1 MAGRILVGTSSWA
14 DPGFVKE
21 WYPPGMPAGQ
31 RLGWYAERF
40 EAVELNASFYAVPE
54 RGTVRRWVEVTPDG
68 FTFDVKLHR
77 LLSRHSAGLD
87 SLPPSLRERART
99 TARGRV
105 VLDEG
110 LELALVQELLDAIEP
125 LESAGKLGALL
136 LQTTPAFK
144 PRRSGRDGSPHD
156 SEDAGQGRDG
166 SPHDREHARARDDLA
181 SAEPPRADRLVELE
195 PLVEA
200 VAPRKLALEL
210 RNRHWVE
217 GEQLSET
224 LAWCSEHGVAFVCV
238 DAPPG
243 DHFSIMP
250 AVDAVTRDD
259 LAYVRLHGRDTQ
271 GYLTGKSV
279 AERFGWVY
287 GDEELE
293 EVAGR
298 ARGLADQAAEVHV
311 LFNNNRDDD
320 APSAA
325 RRFRAL
331 LGQDPGPPPDDG
343 QLKLG

>member
-1 MAGRILVGTSSWA
+1 MGTSSWA

-31 RLGWYAERF
+31 RLPWYAERF

-54 RGTVRRWVEVTPDG
+54 RDTVRRWVEVTPDE

-87 SLPPSLRERART
+87 SLPPELRDRART
-99 TARGRV
+99 TPRGRV
-105 VLDEG
+105 TLDPD
-110 LELALVQELLDAIEP
+110 LERALIESLLEAIEP
-125 LESAGKLGALL
+125 LEQAGKLGALL
-136 LQTTPAFK
+136 LQCTPAFK
-144 PRRSGRDGSPHD
+144 P
-156 SEDAGQGRDG
+156 
-166 SPHDREHARARDDLA
+166 
-181 SAEPPRADRLVELE
+181 SAHRLEELE
-195 PLVEA
+195 SLVEA
-200 VAPRKLALEL
+200 VAPRRLALEL
-210 RNRHWVE
+210 RHRGWV
-217 GEQLSET
+217 GDEQAPET

-243 DHFSIMP
+243 DQVSIMP
-250 AVDAVTRDD
+250 AIDAVTRDD
-259 LAYVRLHGRDTQ
+259 LAYFRIHGRNAH

-287 GDEELE
+287 GDDELE
-293 EVAGR
+293 EIAGR
-298 ARGLADQAAEVHV
+298 VGTLAEQAGEVHV

-343 QLKLG
+343 QLRLS

>member
-1 MAGRILVGTSSWA
+1 MAGRIVVGTSSWA
-14 DPGFVKE
+14 DPGFIKD
-21 WYPPGMPAGQ
+21 WYPPKMPAGQ

-54 RGTVRRWVEVTPDG
+54 RDTVRRWVDVTPDG

-77 LLSRHSAGLD
+77 LLSRHSASLD

-99 TARGRV
+99 TPRGRV
-105 VLDEG
+105 VLEEG
-110 LELALVQELLDAIEP
+110 LELALIGELLDAIEP
-125 LESAGKLGALL
+125 LETAGKLGALL

-144 PRRSGRDGSPHD
+144 PARRHGEGEVQGGPQGSRSDHGD
-156 SEDAGQGRDG
+156 
-166 SPHDREHARARDDLA
+166 
-181 SAEPPRADRLVELE
+181 EPGPDRLVELE
-195 PLVEA
+195 PLVNA

-224 LAWCSEHGVAFVCV
+224 LAWCSEHGIAFVCV

-259 LAYVRLHGRDTQ
+259 LAYVRLHGRDTH
-271 GYLTGKSV
+271 GYLTGKTV

-287 GDEELE
+287 GDEELK
-293 EVAGR
+293 EVADR
-298 ARGLADQAAEVHV
+298 AHSLADQAAEVHV

-343 QLKLG
+343 QLRLA

>member
-1 MAGRILVGTSSWA
+1 MAGRIVVGTSSWA
-14 DPGFVKE
+14 DPGFVKD
-21 WYPPGMPAGQ
+21 WYPQGMPAGE
-31 RLGWYAERF
+31 RLPWYAQRF
-40 EAVELNASFYAVPE
+40 EAVELNSSFYAVPD
-54 RGTVRRWVEVTPDG
+54 RGTVQRWVDVTPDE

-77 LLSRHSAGLD
+77 LLSRHSGGLD
-87 SLPPSLRERART
+87 SLPPILRDQART
-99 TARGRV
+99 TPRGRV
-105 VLDEG
+105 
-110 LELALVQELLDAIEP
+110 LLDPELEQALTAELIHAIEP
-125 LESAGKLGALL
+125 LEEAGKLGALL
-136 LQTTPAFK
+136 LQCTPAFK
-144 PRRSGRDGSPHD
+144 PGRN
-156 SEDAGQGRDG
+156 
-166 SPHDREHARARDDLA
+166 
-181 SAEPPRADRLVELE
+181 RLEELE
-195 PLVEA
+195 PLVSA

-210 RNRHWVE
+210 RNRHWVD

-259 LAYVRLHGRDTQ
+259 LAYMRLHGRDTQ
-271 GYLTGKSV
+271 GYVSGKSV

-287 GDEELE
+287 GEEELE

-298 ARGLADQAAEVHV
+298 VRGLADEAEEVHV

-343 QLKLG
+343 QMKLG

>member
-1 MAGRILVGTSSWA
+1 MAGRIVVGTSSWA
-14 DPGFVKE
+14 DPGFIKD
-21 WYPPGMPAGQ
+21 WYPPKMPAGQ

-54 RGTVRRWVEVTPDG
+54 RDTVRRWVDVTPDG
-68 FTFDVKLHR
+68 FTFDVKLHK
-77 LLSRHSAGLD
+77 LLSRHSTSLD
-87 SLPPSLRERART
+87 SLPPSLRERVRT
-99 TARGRV
+99 TPRGRV
-105 VLDEG
+105 VLDEDI
-110 LELALVQELLDAIEP
+110 ELALTEELLDAIEP
-125 LESAGKLGALL
+125 LETAGKLGALL

-144 PRRSGRDGSPHD
+144 PSRER
-156 SEDAGQGRDG
+156 AGGGDEQPG
-166 SPHDREHARARDDLA
+166 PN
-181 SAEPPRADRLVELE
+181 RLVELE
-195 PLVEA
+195 PLVAA

-259 LAYVRLHGRDTQ
+259 IAYVRLHGRDTH
-271 GYLTGKSV
+271 GYLTGKTV

-298 ARGLADQAAEVHV
+298 AHSLADQAAEVHV

-331 LGQDPGPPPDDG
+331 LGQDPGPSPDDG
-343 QLKLG
+343 QLRLS

>member
-1 MAGRILVGTSSWA
+1 
-14 DPGFVKE
+14 
-21 WYPPGMPAGQ
+21 MPAGQ
-31 RLGWYAERF
+31 RLPWYAERF
-40 EAVELNASFYAVPE
+40 EGVELNASFYAVPE
-54 RGTVRRWVEVTPDG
+54 RETVKRWVDKTPDS

-99 TARGRV
+99 TPRGRV

-110 LELALVQELLDAIEP
+110 IELALAEELLDAIEP
-125 LESAGKLGALL
+125 LETAGKLGALL
-136 LQTTPAFK
+136 LQVTPAFK
-144 PRRSGRDGSPHD
+144 PSRPGEEAD
-156 SEDAGQGRDG
+156 
-166 SPHDREHARARDDLA
+166 
-181 SAEPPRADRLVELE
+181 AEPGPDRLTELE
-195 PLVEA
+195 PLVRT

-217 GEQLSET
+217 GEQLGET

-250 AVDAVTRDD
+250 GVDAVTRDD
-259 LAYVRLHGRDTQ
+259 LAYVRLHGRDTH

-293 EVAGR
+293 EVATR
-298 ARGLADQAAEVHV
+298 VRGLAEQAAEVHV

-343 QLKLG
+343 QLRLS